1 MLLAIANAAKSAQI
15 CPNLPKI
22 AERQL
27 VQETLKF
34 HQKMRFWFFF
44 KKKTL
49 MYRGDT
55 KACANF

>member
-44 KKKTL
+44 IF
-49 MYRGDT
+49 
-55 KACANF
+55 NFHV